1 MQEPLDAAALIL
13 LSADKKEVLWAR
25 RNPELRFLGGFHG
38 FTGGKVEP
46 DDTSC
51 DVRNEPDA
59 EKRSLIACAVR
70 ETFEEV
76 GVLLVRNG
84 EKLTKGQRRSLH
96 DDLVSGREQ
105 FSAILDHWDLWIDAE
120 DLTYTGEWTTPDFS
134 PIRFRT
140 HFFAAV
146 CPDKQTP
153 YQAITELVD
162 IEFTAPGDALG
173 RWSSAGVLIAP
184 PVLFAVE
191 ELERHSGSEIR
202 LEVAASALRKRSA
215 RFDGMVHQMEMN
227 SRLILLPLRTKT
239 LPPATHTNCFIVG
252 KNRFVVI
259 DAASPD
265 PSEHE
270 KLFSVVDPMVEG
282 GAVCEAILVSHLHP
296 DHFGG
301 ESALKEHLFEKFG
314 IDVPVTGHRL
324 TAEAL
329 DGKVRFDEILDSDHS
344 YTLQDADGTEFALDV
359 LHTPGHARGH
369 LCFYDRGYGFLLS
382 MDNVLGAGSVLIA
395 PPEGNMTDYLASLE
409 RMRDLPGLNFL
420 CGSHG
425 QAVSDARGKIGEYI
439 AHRLEREREV
449 AEAMNGGASTAEE
462 VARAVYKD
470 LDPALFPL
478 AVRSAEAHIERL
490 NELGGSAA
498 A

>member
-1 MQEPLDAAALIL
+1 MTEPKDAAALIL
-13 LSADKKEVLWAR
+13 LSADKKELLWAK
-25 RNPELRFLGGFHG
+25 RNPALRFLGGFHG

-46 DDTSC
+46 GDEAC
-51 DVRNEPDA
+51 DVRNEPDVYV
-59 EKRSLIACAVR
+59 RSLIACAAR

-96 DDLVSGREQ
+96 DDLVSGRES
-105 FSAILDHWDLWIDAE
+105 FSGILDLWDLWIDAG
-120 DLTYTGEWTTPDFS
+120 DFIYTGEWTTPEFS

-146 CPDKQTP
+146 CPRKQEP
-153 YQAITELVD
+153 YGAITELID
-162 IEFTAPGDALG
+162 IEFVPPVDALE
-173 RWSSAGVLIAP
+173 RWHSAGVLIAP
-184 PVLFAVE
+184 PVLFAVR
-191 ELERHSGSEIR
+191 ELERHSGPKISIED
-202 LEVAASALRKRSA
+202 AAQTLRTYSAEC
-215 RFDGMVHQMEMN
+215 DGMVHHMEMN
-227 SRLILLPLRTKT
+227 SRLTLLPLRTKT
-239 LPPATHTNCFIVG
+239 LPPATHTNCFMIG
-252 KNRFVVI
+252 KGRFVVI
-259 DAASPD
+259 DAASPE
-265 PSEHE
+265 PLEHE
-270 KLFSVVDPMVEG
+270 KLFSVVDPMIEG
-282 GAVCEAILVSHLHP
+282 GAVCEAIFVSHLHP

-301 ESALKEHLFEKFG
+301 EMALKQHLFDKFG
-314 IDVPVTGHRL
+314 AEVPIIGHRL

-329 DGKVRFDEILDSDHS
+329 EGKVRFDELLDEDSS
-344 YTLQDADGTEFALDV
+344 YTLQDGDGSEFILDV

-425 QAVSDARGKIGEYI
+425 QAVSDASGKISEYI
-439 AHRLEREREV
+439 AHRLAREKEV
-449 AEAMNGGASTAEE
+449 ARALQEGAVSPEE
-462 VARAVYKD
+462 VARVVYKD

-478 AVRSAEAHIERL
+478 AVRSAEAHMERIR
-490 NELGGSAA
+490 ELSGSSAA
-498 A
+498 